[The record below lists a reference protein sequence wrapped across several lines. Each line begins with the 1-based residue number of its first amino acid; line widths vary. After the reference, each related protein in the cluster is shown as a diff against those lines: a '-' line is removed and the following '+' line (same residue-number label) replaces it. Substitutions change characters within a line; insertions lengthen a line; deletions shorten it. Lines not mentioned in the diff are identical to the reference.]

1 MSVCLSVCL
10 AIWLYVSL
18 FCCLSV
24 YLSVCRSVC
33 LAIWLSVSLSVYL
46 SGCLSLCLAI
56 WLACLFAL
64 SPPPPPPP
72 PVAPSFPLFPHSSC
86 PSFLPSVKEY
96 TRVLSNIGRAVGDL
110 PQTGLSSGSNFS
122 RAALVTRQSEH
133 DALISLCSALLSSLS

>member
-46 SGCLSLCLAI
+46 SGCLSLCLFSY
-56 WLACLFAL
+56 LASLPVC
-64 SPPPPPPP
+64 PVPPPP